1 MSLSSGARL
10 GPYEIVSPMCRP
22 ARRQASGSS
31 RRDGRIHDALHLALA
46 IAGDAAS
53 IVTFEHRL
61 ADAAR
66 SVGLAA
72 FP

>member
-1 MSLSSGARL
+1 MFGGELLGATHREAERL
-10 GPYEIVSPMCRP
+10 LLVVQTVPLR
-22 ARRQASGSS
+22 AA
-31 RRDGRIHDALHLALA
+31 DALHLALA

-53 IVTFEHRL
+53 IVTFDRRL

>member
-1 MSLSSGARL
+1 MLAATHGEPKRL
-10 GPYEIVSPMCRP
+10 LLAM
-22 ARRQASGSS
+22 QAVPL
-31 RRDGRIHDALHLALA
+31 RAADALHVALA

-53 IVTFEHRL
+53 IVTFDRRL

>member
-1 MSLSSGARL
+1 MFGGALLAATHREAERL
-10 GPYEIVSPMCRP
+10 LP
-22 ARRQASGSS
+22 AVQAVPL
-31 RRDGRIHDALHLALA
+31 RAADAFHLALA
-46 IAGDAAS
+46 FEGDAPS
-53 IVTFEHRL
+53 IVTFDRRL